1 MNGENSNSPLKR
13 NMKVY
18 YQHYDNSYI
27 PHPLIRLRGKYLAE
41 FGFNVG
47 DTIAVDV
54 DVGQIT
60 IKKVQQEIPC
70 AKPE

>member
-1 MNGENSNSPLKR
+1 MNEENENSPLKR

-18 YQHYDNSYI
+18 YEHYDNSFI
-27 PHPLIRLRGKYLAE
+27 PHPLIRLRGKYLQK

-60 IKKVQQEIPC
+60 IRKIRQENSC